1 MNNHT
6 IVILAFNNHILTMNN
21 IEYLIKNGYER
32 NIFLFD
38 NGSSPSFI
46 EYIKKYNISY
56 HREEKNIYVN
66 PAWNKIFNMVKTKY
80 ITLLNND
87 CFIISKNYFNQIIQ
101 HMDSNDIVLSSCK
114 TFNIKNLTKFKF
126 KLYHSYYN
134 LIKSEKLN
142 YFSNA
147 RRQGW
152 LMTIN
157 LNVYKKLNYI
167 IPDDF
172 KIWYGDDWIWSQIL
186 TNNLNYVI
194 YKNRYALHLRNKT
207 ISNQKFKK
215 IIDLDKENFVKHK
228 NLFNKNIYQKSRI
241 FNRYV

>member
-101 HMDSNDIVLSSCK
+101 HMDSNDIVLS
-114 TFNIKNLTKFKF
+114 
-126 KLYHSYYN
+126 
-134 LIKSEKLN
+134 
-142 YFSNA
+142 
-147 RRQGW
+147 
-152 LMTIN
+152 
-157 LNVYKKLNYI
+157 
-167 IPDDF
+167 
-172 KIWYGDDWIWSQIL
+172 
-186 TNNLNYVI
+186 
-194 YKNRYALHLRNKT
+194 
-207 ISNQKFKK
+207 
-215 IIDLDKENFVKHK
+215 
-228 NLFNKNIYQKSRI
+228 
-241 FNRYV
+241 